1 MNKIRL
7 TILSLILGLNINAQ
21 IQTFSKKDFVK
32 TDWFTENIDSS
43 FFKSDTIRLIQHTN
57 YGPEWEKDDYAEYE
71 MKYFYHGDYI
81 NIGFDRFGRFEYWET
96 YNNYMNSVAIADFMW
111 KFNKKDQT
119 LTVLKDKKVYF
130 KLKPLFTRQINIESK
145 YAEQNYILT
154 TNELTLI
161 KIK

>member
-1 MNKIRL
+1 
-7 TILSLILGLNINAQ
+7 
-21 IQTFSKKDFVK
+21 
-32 TDWFTENIDSS
+32 
-43 FFKSDTIRLIQHTN
+43 
-57 YGPEWEKDDYAEYE
+57 

-130 KLKPLFTRQINIESK
+130 RLLFK
-145 YAEQNYILT
+145 YFR
-154 TNELTLI
+154 
-161 KIK
+161 